1 VAPTDPD
8 ELISGRE
15 RAAELEAGLEEDE
28 PRSAQCEH
36 EFELVLLCTGNRA
49 RSPIAEGFLRELVA
63 DLPVRVRSLGTLEL
77 GAAPALPEAIE
88 AAAAH
93 GLDISAHRAR
103 ALAGEDLSGADLVV
117 GFEHRHVA
125 AAVVDGGARRDR
137 VFSLP
142 ELVELLEQ
150 GPAQRLGEPVE
161 RATQAIAD
169 AHARRSGHLAAG
181 RAELADPLGQDRHFY
196 RDTVERVRELSTRLA
211 LGLFG
216 EDAVRPPSVAT
227 SARARLERESRP

>member
-1 VAPTDPD
+1 MRNRTH
-8 ELISGRE
+8 ELSS
-15 RAAELEAGLEEDE
+15 
-28 PRSAQCEH
+28 PRRNSR
-36 EFELVLLCTGNRA
+36 FELVLLCTGNRA
-49 RSPIAEGFLRELVA
+49 RSPIAEAFLRDLLA
-63 DLPVRVRSLGTLEL
+63 DLPVRVRSLGTLEV
-77 GAAPALPEAIE
+77 GSAPALPEAIE
-88 AAAAH
+88 AAAAR

-117 GFEHRHVA
+117 GFEQRHVV

-142 ELVELLEQ
+142 ELVELLEL

-169 AHARRSGHLAAG
+169 AHARRSGQAASG
-181 RAELADPLGQDRHFY
+181 RAELADPLGQDRRFY

-216 EDAVRPPSVAT
+216 EDAVRPPSIAT
-227 SARARLERESRP
+227 PARARLERESRP

>member
-1 VAPTDPD
+1 LSTSTR
-8 ELISGRE
+8 ELNSPRPSGR
-15 RAAELEAGLEEDE
+15 
-28 PRSAQCEH
+28 
-36 EFELVLLCTGNRA
+36 FELVLLCTGNRA
-49 RSPIAEGFLRELVA
+49 RSPIAEAFLRHLLA
-63 DLPVRVRSLGTLEL
+63 DLPVRVRSLGTLEV

-88 AAAAH
+88 AAAAR

-103 ALAGEDLSGADLVV
+103 ALGGEDLSGADLVV
-117 GFEHRHVA
+117 GFEQRHVV
-125 AAVVDGGARRDR
+125 AAVVDGGARRER

-150 GPAQRLGEPVE
+150 GPTQRVGEPVE

-169 AHARRSGHLAAG
+169 AHARRSGHVAAG
-181 RAELADPLGQDRHFY
+181 DAELADPLGQDRRFY
-196 RDTVERVRELSTRLA
+196 RDMVERVCELSTRLA

-216 EDAVRPPSVAT
+216 EDAIRPLSIAT

>member
-1 VAPTDPD
+1 LRNRTH
-8 ELISGRE
+8 ELSSPRRNGR
-15 RAAELEAGLEEDE
+15 
-28 PRSAQCEH
+28 
-36 EFELVLLCTGNRA
+36 FELVLLCTGNRA
-49 RSPIAEGFLRELVA
+49 RSPIAEAFLRDLLA
-63 DLPVRVRSLGTLEL
+63 DLPVRVRSLGTLEV

-88 AAAAH
+88 AAAAR

-117 GFEHRHVA
+117 GFEQRHVV

-169 AHARRSGHLAAG
+169 AHARRSGQTAG
-181 RAELADPLGQDRHFY
+181 RAELADPLGQDRRFY

-216 EDAVRPPSVAT
+216 EDAVRPLSIAT
-227 SARARLERESRP
+227 PARARLETESRP